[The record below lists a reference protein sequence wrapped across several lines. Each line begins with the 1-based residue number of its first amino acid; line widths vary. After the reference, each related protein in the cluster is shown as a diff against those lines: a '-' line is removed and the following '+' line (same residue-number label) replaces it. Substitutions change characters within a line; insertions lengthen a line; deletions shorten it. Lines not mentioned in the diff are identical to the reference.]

1 MQRKVASADWLVIL
15 LYLMLLGM
23 GWLTLCGATSGVDG
37 ADLFSWEA
45 RTGKQL
51 VWMGLA
57 FFMGAVILKTDV
69 RYIDI
74 FAGFF
79 YWVMMLLLLITP
91 FVAKDIKGSRSWI
104 SLGFMNIQPAEFAKC
119 ATALF
124 LARFLQQNNWHLDKF
139 SHLLRTAL
147 IVLLPMALIVLQ
159 HETGTALVF
168 AAFFLM
174 FYREGMTGNI
184 LLIALST
191 ITYFVVSIKYSAEVL
206 PGTLTSTGEFAV
218 LVLIG
223 VLALGMLKV
232 YSPRLRSLRPMA
244 LTGLG
249 IVAASWA
256 FSRYVHPFDISWCLL
271 AALLVGVG
279 YMLFLNIGERSVWN
293 HFTLISLF
301 VLGSVAF
308 LYSADYTLNH
318 VLQPHQQGRVRVL
331 LGMDEDIRGAGYNVN
346 QAKIAI
352 GSGGIM
358 GKGFMNGTQTKLD
371 YVPEQ
376 ATDFIFCTVGEE
388 EGFVGCL
395 VVLVTYLA
403 LVLRLVFLAER
414 QTSRFGRIYGYCV
427 LSIFLFHL
435 LVNIGM
441 VIGLMPVIGI
451 PLPLFSY
458 GGSSLWGFT
467 LLLFL
472 FLRMDKESR
481 TRIH

>member
-1 MQRKVASADWLVIL
+1 MQRKVAPADWLVII

-57 FFMGAVILKTDV
+57 FLMGAVILKTDV

-91 FVAKDIKGSRSWI
+91 LIAKDIKGSRSWI

-124 LARFLQQNNWHLDKF
+124 LARFLQQTGWQLDKF

-174 FYREGMTGNI
+174 FYREGMTGTI

-206 PGTLTSTGEFAV
+206 PGTLTSKGEFAV

-232 YSPRLRSLRPMA
+232 YSPRLRSIRPMV

-249 IVAASWA
+249 IVAAGWL
-256 FSRYVHPFDISWCLL
+256 FSRFVHPFDISWCLL
-271 AALLVGVG
+271 ATLLVGVG

-293 HFTLISLF
+293 RFTLISLF

-352 GSGGIM
+352 GSGGIT
-358 GKGFMNGTQTKLD
+358 GKGFLNGTQTKLD

-395 VVLVTYLA
+395 VVLATYLA
-403 LVLRLVFLAER
+403 LILRLVFLAER
-414 QTSRFGRIYGYCV
+414 QTSRFGRVYGYCV